1 MNSVSQI
8 TVRVEKNGDLF
19 IDGIKKEIVDLTREC
34 LESIVDKS
42 LEGQVAYQI
51 EGEMPIAK
59 FFTSLEE
66 GTAEGSELRKMKDKM
81 DGSKNPD
88 HSEMDSSNAL
98 EDMVNLEAG
107 SVSSWPDT
115 F

>member
-19 IDGIKKEIVDLTREC
+19 IDGIKKEIVDLTQEC
-34 LESIVDKS
+34 LEEIVDKS

-88 HSEMDSSNAL
+88 PSEVDSLNATD
-98 EDMVNLEAG
+98 DMVNLEVEG
-107 SVSSWPDT
+107 VSS
-115 F
+115 